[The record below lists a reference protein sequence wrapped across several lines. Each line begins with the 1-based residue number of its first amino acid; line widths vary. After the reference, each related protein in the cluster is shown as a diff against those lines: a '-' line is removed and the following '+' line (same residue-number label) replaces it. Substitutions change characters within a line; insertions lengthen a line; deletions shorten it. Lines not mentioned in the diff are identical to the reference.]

1 MHPFP
6 FPRSLRRA
14 LRAGVACALLMAALA
29 AQATALVDL
38 IASDILPMTAQ
49 LRKDLRLTPNQQT
62 LWQQSDQKTRAVLNQ
77 RQQRRAR
84 LQQDTE
90 RVLRTPDAELRELA
104 RGYDDDGAASEQE
117 ARQLREI
124 WFSMADALDDAQLKQ
139 VQDYIL
145 DRMQRVAD
153 GPGKSDG
160 SHGGGRGARPSG
172 GMGSGGAMGGMGGM
186 GGAGGR
192 GGNNGV
198 GLDTGF

>member
-6 FPRSLRRA
+6 FSRSLRRA
-14 LRAGVACALLMAALA
+14 LQASVACAALLAALPA
-29 AQATALVDL
+29 LATPLVDL
-38 IASDILPMTAQ
+38 MASDILPMTEQ
-49 LRKDLRLTPNQQT
+49 LRKDLQLTPNQQT
-62 LWQQSDQKTRAVLNQ
+62 LWQQSEQKTRAILNQ

-117 ARQLREI
+117 ARQLRET
-124 WFSMADALDDAQLKQ
+124 WFTLADALDDRQRKQ

-153 GPGKSDG
+153 GPGKSDSG
-160 SHGGGRGARPSG
+160 HGGGRGARAS
-172 GMGSGGAMGGMGGM
+172 GAMGGGSAISGM
-186 GGAGGR
+186 GGVGGR
-192 GGNNGV
+192 SGSGGFGA
-198 GLDTGF
+198 DSGF